1 MAEVMLFILLI
12 VLGLGVFFLLYGKI
26 RGCED
31 VMDDLP
37 ALIINIIILII
48 VVLAAIYCQTRL

>member
-1 MAEVMLFILLI
+1 MIMLFILLI

-26 RGCED
+26 RGRDD

-48 VVLAAIYCQTRL
+48 VVLAAIYCQTIL

>member
-1 MAEVMLFILLI
+1 MIMLFILLI
-12 VLGLGVFFLLYGKI
+12 VLGLGVFFFLYGKI
-26 RGCED
+26 RGRDD

-48 VVLAAIYCQTRL
+48 VVLAAIYCQTIL